1 MDKED
6 NDKSTAELLAELHQ
20 LRQRLSTLE
29 KRIPLETSPADSW
42 QLHRIA
48 DFLEEGLLVTTIDYE
63 VIYANARMAEMTW
76 YTREEMVG
84 QYAYKLLLA
93 PDQWP
98 TIAEKNQERQRGES
112 EQYELRV
119 RHRDGHYIWM
129 LITASPYHSPNGE
142 IIGTVGAHTDITER
156 KYLQENLAQQTVE
169 LKRSNALL
177 AQQSRLLEAYQHIGE
192 MALYSLDLDQ
202 ILDTLGV
209 QVVRAGIFR
218 SLMIALVNEE
228 QHCVE
233 VVRIKANSP
242 YPSHIIRPEKGRR
255 YNLDDANIT
264 AQVARCGKLKVVE
277 GWDEHFDKDIQP
289 NIGDFNKVSYFIPVV
304 QEERVLAV
312 LATGSTMEDK
322 AQVLARI
329 EAMQPLLK
337 VVAIALEHARLYSE
351 LGESEAKLRQAQKME
366 AIGQLTAGV
375 AHNFNNMLV
384 GIIGNVQLAQQEAP
398 AALQPLLASADHSA
412 QQAAQMVD
420 QLMAYSRQDM
430 QIPYRSFDIGAALAE
445 VVSFCRRSI
454 DRKISIEI
462 NPHPPIT
469 FGLRRR
475 GARKTDFYES
485 IAQCA
490 RCIREADRANSCNTY
505 RNFSICP

>member
-1 MDKED
+1 
-6 NDKSTAELLAELHQ
+6 
-20 LRQRLSTLE
+20 
-29 KRIPLETSPADSW
+29 
-42 QLHRIA
+42 
-48 DFLEEGLLVTTIDYE
+48 
-63 VIYANARMAEMTW
+63 
-76 YTREEMVG
+76 
-84 QYAYKLLLA
+84 
-93 PDQWP
+93 
-98 TIAEKNQERQRGES
+98 
-112 EQYELRV
+112 
-119 RHRDGHYIWM
+119 
-129 LITASPYHSPNGE
+129 
-142 IIGTVGAHTDITER
+142 
-156 KYLQENLAQQTVE
+156 
-169 LKRSNALL
+169 
-177 AQQSRLLEAYQHIGE
+177 
-192 MALYSLDLDQ
+192 
-202 ILDTLGV
+202 
-209 QVVRAGIFR
+209 
-218 SLMIALVNEE
+218 
-228 QHCVE
+228 
-233 VVRIKANSP
+233 
-242 YPSHIIRPEKGRR
+242 
-255 YNLDDANIT
+255 
-264 AQVARCGKLKVVE
+264 
-277 GWDEHFDKDIQP
+277 
-289 NIGDFNKVSYFIPVV
+289 
-304 QEERVLAV
+304 
-312 LATGSTMEDK
+312 
-322 AQVLARI
+322 
-329 EAMQPLLK
+329 
-337 VVAIALEHARLYSE
+337 
-351 LGESEAKLRQAQKME
+351 ME